1 MTILRIESKNLPQ
14 LLLKEL
20 KDISVKK
27 TFSDVTLISE
37 DDGQFQAHKM
47 ILVSVS
53 PIFRTLLSDNN
64 DHQKVHLQGIKSV
77 VLENLLQ
84 FMYQGETFIQ
94 HEDIKDFLTTARH
107 LRLKEF
113 VEDKT
118 PDSLNF
124 ESNNPIKEEEEE
136 ETKKSCYTSES
147 AALEQFLNDS
157 EKLEVKEKTETE
169 EESDQKDNIKHVFM
183 GEGNLKEPLKDEKT
197 LALTNTPEKSEKKV
211 MKKKRRK
218 TKVDPLSFNL
228 PSSPE
233 KAEILKKMTKR
244 NRRNSK
250 LNPVTGELVQNQYK
264 CKICEAPYQT
274 AVGLMFHTKAKHEGA
289 KYPCTLCD
297 YVSAFQP
304 NTRRHM
310 LEKHEGKVYSCDQ
323 CDYKAGRRE
332 MLNTHIDY
340 EHRGVRYTCDF
351 CPYVGKEQ
359 GKLNRHV
366 RMVHLRL
373 KG

>member
-1 MTILRIESKNLPQ
+1 MKRIVRNTQNFKVEYFMFNREHFIYRPKWAILGVVVGDNSSYLNWILRDNSSN
-14 LLLKEL
+14 
-20 KDISVKK
+20 SVKVWK
-27 TFSDVTLISE
+27 PYIAE
-37 DDGQFQAHKM
+37 IAE
-47 ILVSVS
+47 
-53 PIFRTLLSDNN
+53 LSD
-64 DHQKVHLQGIKSV
+64 H
-77 VLENLLQ
+77 
-84 FMYQGETFIQ
+84 M
-94 HEDIKDFLTTARH
+94 
-107 LRLKEF
+107 
-113 VEDKT
+113 
-118 PDSLNF
+118 
-124 ESNNPIKEEEEE
+124 
-136 ETKKSCYTSES
+136 
-147 AALEQFLNDS
+147 
-157 EKLEVKEKTETE
+157 
-169 EESDQKDNIKHVFM
+169 
-183 GEGNLKEPLKDEKT
+183 
-197 LALTNTPEKSEKKV
+197 
-211 MKKKRRK
+211 
-218 TKVDPLSFNL
+218 
-228 PSSPE
+228 
-233 KAEILKKMTKR
+233 LKKMTRR

-250 LNPVTGELVQNQYK
+250 LNPVTGELVQNSYK

>member
-1 MTILRIESKNLPQ
+1 MTILRIESKNLPK

-20 KDISVKK
+20 KDILVKK
-27 TFSDVTLISE
+27 TFSDVTLVSE
-37 DDGQFQAHKM
+37 DDGQFRAHKM

-53 PIFRTLLSDNN
+53 PIFRSLLSDNN

-84 FMYQGETFIQ
+84 FMYQGETLIQ
-94 HEDIKDFLTTARH
+94 HEDINDFLTTARH
-107 LRLKEF
+107 LKLKEF
-113 VEDKT
+113 AEDRT

-124 ESNNPIKEEEEE
+124 ESNNPIKEEE
-136 ETKKSCYTSES
+136 TKQLCYTSDS
-147 AALEQFLNDS
+147 AALEQFLDDS

-169 EESDQKDNIKHVFM
+169 EESDQKDDTKDEFIK
-183 GEGNLKEPLKDEKT
+183 ERDLKEPLKDEKA
-197 LALTNTPEKSEKKV
+197 LALTSTPEKV
-211 MKKKRRK
+211 IKKKRRK
-218 TKVDPLSFNL
+218 TKVDPLSCNL
-228 PSSPE
+228 PSTPE
-233 KAEILKKMTKR
+233 KAEILKKMTRR

-264 CKICEAPYQT
+264 CKVCDAPYQT

-323 CDYKAGRRE
+323 CDYKVGRRE